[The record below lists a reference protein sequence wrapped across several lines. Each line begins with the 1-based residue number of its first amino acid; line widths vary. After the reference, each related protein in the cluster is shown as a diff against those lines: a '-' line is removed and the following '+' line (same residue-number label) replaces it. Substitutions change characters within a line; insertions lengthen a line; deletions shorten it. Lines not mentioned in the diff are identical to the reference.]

1 MWIRNRPLVL
11 ARMPSMRQFPLNPRP
26 PAAPAAPVA
35 APGPDVVAI
44 STAQTTAPLANTGPS
59 ATDGSQPAPAYVRA
73 GGFHESSYELH
84 HGLQVSESEWSE
96 DMIVAVPEDAQ

>member
-1 MWIRNRPLVL
+1 
-11 ARMPSMRQFPLNPRP
+11 MPSMRQFPLNPRP

-35 APGPDVVAI
+35 VPSPDAVVVL
-44 STAQTTAPLANTGPS
+44 TAQTTTVPAEAGS
-59 ATDGSQPAPAYVRA
+59 ATAGGNQPAAAHVRA

-96 DMIVAVPEDAQ
+96 DMMVPAPQDAH